1 MRQANASLA
10 FIVLVRFYEATDQ
23 LRARSPWSDAQSIP
37 STPKEH
43 GTSCLSSQGTNQMII
58 QATQSSNWRHSEEQG
73 ESRFATPHG
82 SSSRKGAKQPK
93 PMGNLIDRQ
102 ACSHIKQEQGEFR
115 FATPRMPLSLRS
127 NYPLRESSERHAD
140 YLIDRP
146 DCSKLVGTFN
156 LFIPCCRHGASTK
169 GRFQTALLVL

>member
-1 MRQANASLA
+1 MRQANALSA

-23 LRARSPWSDAQSIP
+23 LRARSMRSDVQSKP

-58 QATQSSNWRHSEEQG
+58 QATQSSNWRHSDEQG

-93 PMGNLIDRQ
+93 PMV
-102 ACSHIKQEQGEFR
+102 H
-115 FATPRMPLSLRS
+115 
-127 NYPLRESSERHAD
+127 
-140 YLIDRP
+140 LIDRP

-156 LFIPCCRHGASTK
+156 LFIPRCSQT
-169 GRFQTALLVL
+169 GRAPKAEVSNRSSFN

>member
-1 MRQANASLA
+1 MRQANALSA
-10 FIVLVRFYEATDQ
+10 FIFSVRFYEATDQ
-23 LRARSPWSDAQSIP
+23 LRARSMRSDVQSKP

-82 SSSRKGAKQPK
+82 PSSRKGAKQPK
-93 PMGNLIDRQ
+93 PMD
-102 ACSHIKQEQGEFR
+102 H
-115 FATPRMPLSLRS
+115 
-127 NYPLRESSERHAD
+127 
-140 YLIDRP
+140 LIDRP

-156 LFIPCCRHGASTK
+156 LFIPRCSQT
-169 GRFQTALLVL
+169 GRAPKADFKPLFFLSKFHFIKIIV

>member
-1 MRQANASLA
+1 MRQANALSA
-10 FIVLVRFYEATDQ
+10 FIFSVRFYEATDQ

-58 QATQSSNWRHSEEQG
+58 QATQSSNWRHAEKQG
-73 ESRFATPHG
+73 ES
-82 SSSRKGAKQPK
+82 
-93 PMGNLIDRQ
+93 
-102 ACSHIKQEQGEFR
+102 R

-146 DCSKLVGTFN
+146 DCSKLVGAFN
-156 LFIPCCRHGASTK
+156 LFIPRCSQT
-169 GRFQTALLVL
+169 GRAPKAEFSNRSSCFVVGVTGFEPVKTS

>member
-10 FIVLVRFYEATDQ
+10 FIFSVRFYEATDQ

-93 PMGNLIDRQ
+93 PMD
-102 ACSHIKQEQGEFR
+102 H
-115 FATPRMPLSLRS
+115 
-127 NYPLRESSERHAD
+127 
-140 YLIDRP
+140 LIDRP
-146 DCSKLVGTFN
+146 DCSILIGETGFEPMASCAQGTRSTRLSYTPMCPF
-156 LFIPCCRHGASTK
+156 AS
-169 GRFQTALLVL
+169 RRL

>member
-1 MRQANASLA
+1 MRQANALSA

-73 ESRFATPHG
+73 ESRFATP
-82 SSSRKGAKQPK
+82 
-93 PMGNLIDRQ
+93 
-102 ACSHIKQEQGEFR
+102 
-115 FATPRMPLSLRS
+115 RMPPSLRS
-127 NYPLRESSERHAD
+127 NYPLRELSTRHAD
-140 YLIDRP
+140 HLIDRP
-146 DCSKLVGTFN
+146 DCSCFVVGETGFE
-156 LFIPCCRHGASTK
+156 PMASCAQGT
-169 GRFQTALLVL
+169 RSTRLSYTPMCPFASRRL